1 MKQDV
6 RIWLGIGDFITLF
19 LLTIVGFSS
28 HQTLTTAGWR
38 FLATLLPL
46 WVAWLLSA
54 PLLGLYRQEVYASAH
69 QLWKASWAMLLA
81 VPLAA
86 LLRGLWL
93 NRPILPVFALVL
105 TGSGMLGM
113 LLWRFL
119 FWFLIARK
127 KNHG

>member
-1 MKQDV
+1 MKQDM

-19 LLTIVGFSS
+19 LLTVVGFSS

-38 FLATLLPL
+38 FLTTFLSLC
-46 WVAWLLSA
+46 VAWLLSA
-54 PLLGLYRQEVYASAH
+54 PLLGLYRQDVYTSPN

-93 NRPILPVFALVL
+93 NRPILPVFVLVL
-105 TGSGMLGM
+105 TGSGMVSI

-119 FWFLIARK
+119 FWFVIARHK
-127 KNHG
+127 KNG